1 MGALRPQPQIPSRAE
16 RRRPERRPHQVEA
29 ESRQNFSPFSLGRAM
44 AENEHRYTKG
54 RPDEAFERLYRAHRR
69 EVYRFVL
76 RDVGDPQE
84 AEDVTQIAFL
94 DAYRALARG
103 NRPDEPRP
111 WLFTIARNASRRR
124 FRRPQPDEVPLEKAH
139 GLATKSG
146 RSPSARRHR
155 VNRQA
160 VQSRVAALHRACA
173 TAILTKS
180 SSAKSVIGLLGA
192 GGRLQQ

>member
-1 MGALRPQPQIPSRAE
+1 
-16 RRRPERRPHQVEA
+16 
-29 ESRQNFSPFSLGRAM
+29 M

-111 WLFTIARNASRRR
+111 GGSERPWLLPGRM
-124 FRRPQPDEVPLEKAH
+124 RP
-139 GLATKSG
+139 GW
-146 RSPSARRHR
+146 
-155 VNRQA
+155 
-160 VQSRVAALHRACA
+160 
-173 TAILTKS
+173 
-180 SSAKSVIGLLGA
+180 A
-192 GGRLQQ
+192 GGPAT